1 MENLKHIQKASG
13 KKFSLYLTVNT
24 PHVHYKSVSLS
35 SVTEIMTLCCRN
47 ATKHTNALT
56 GQIKIILVLNCA
68 VCIVT
73 TLLLG
78 AKTFLTAILT

>member
-1 MENLKHIQKASG
+1 MENLKHIQKESVQI
-13 KKFSLYLTVNT
+13 FSLYLTVNT
-24 PHVHYKSVSLS
+24 PHVHYKSVSLNV
-35 SVTEIMTLCCRN
+35 VTEIMTVCCRN
-47 ATKHTNALT
+47 ATKHTNTLR
-56 GQIKIILVLNCA
+56 GQIQIILIFKCA

>member
-1 MENLKHIQKASG
+1 MENLKHTQKESG
-13 KKFSLYLTVNT
+13 QKFSLYLAANT

-35 SVTEIMTLCCRN
+35 AVTEIMTVCCRN
-47 ATKHTNALT
+47 ATKHTNTLR
-56 GQIKIILVLNCA
+56 GQIQIILMLKCE